1 MKILNARRINGLFT
15 FVGYLFI
22 WGPIVVL
29 GIFSFNASAYGV
41 KWESLTLKWYVD
53 LFHTSA
59 IMKAVLRSL
68 FIASVT
74 TVFAT
79 VIGTLAG
86 YGLFKYK
93 FVGRRA
99 LRMSVLLPITVPYVI
114 MAGAL
119 LVYFTRIVHIPLGY
133 PAIIIA
139 HISFSAPLAVF
150 VTLGRMQRINWSL
163 EEASVDLGANTLTT
177 WRKVTIPLLMP
188 SIFASAVLIFPWS
201 FNDFTVTYFVAGVGT
216 TTLPLY
222 LFSMLEYS
230 LKPVL
235 INAISLIFIVL
246 PIFFIFLLYLYKG
259 IRKTPSTSN
268 P

>member
-1 MKILNARRINGLFT
+1 MKILNARAINTVLMIA
-15 FVGYLFI
+15 GYLFI

-29 GIFSFNASAYGV
+29 GIFSFNSNAYGV
-41 KWESLTLKWYVD
+41 KWESLTVKWYVD
-53 LFHTSA
+53 FFHSPA
-59 IMKAVLRSL
+59 IITAVLRSL

-74 TVFAT
+74 TVCAT

-86 YGLFKYK
+86 YGLYKYK
-93 FVGRRA
+93 FSGRRA

-163 EEASVDLGANTLTT
+163 EEASVDLGADTLTT
-177 WRKVTIPLLMP
+177 WRKITIPLLLP
-188 SIFASAVLIFPWS
+188 AIFASAVLIFPWS

-222 LFSMLEYS
+222 LYSMLEYS

-235 INAISLIFIVL
+235 INVISLIFIIV
-246 PIFFIFLLYLYKG
+246 PIICILLVYLVRGK
-259 IRKTPSTSN
+259 RKHTA
-268 P
+268 

>member
-1 MKILNARRINGLFT
+1 MRLLTARKINTLLTIA
-15 FVGYLFI
+15 GYLFI

-29 GIFSFNASAYGV
+29 GVFSFNASAFGV

-53 LFHTSA
+53 LFHTPA
-59 IMKAVLRSL
+59 IMDAVLRSL
-68 FIASVT
+68 LIASVT
-74 TVFAT
+74 TLVAT

-86 YGLFKYK
+86 YGLYKYK
-93 FVGRRA
+93 FAGRRV
-99 LRMSVLLPITVPYVI
+99 LRMSALLPITVPYVI

-163 EEASVDLGANTLTT
+163 EEASVDLGANIFTT
-177 WRKVTIPLLMP
+177 WRKVTIPLLLP
-188 SIFASAVLIFPWS
+188 AIFASAVLIFPWS

-235 INAISLIFIVL
+235 INAISLIFIIM
-246 PIFFIFLLYLYKG
+246 PIICILIIYFPKG
-259 IRKTPSTSN
+259 KKKQIA
-268 P
+268 

>member
-1 MKILNARRINGLFT
+1 MKVLTARRINTLLAIA
-15 FVGYLFI
+15 GYLFI

-29 GIFSFNASAYGV
+29 GIFSFNSNAYGV

-53 LFHTSA
+53 FFHSPA
-59 IMKAVLRSL
+59 IIKAVLRSL
-68 FIASVT
+68 LIASIT

-86 YGLFKYK
+86 YGLFKYQ
-93 FVGRRA
+93 FTGRRV

-119 LVYFTRIVHIPLGY
+119 LVFFTRIAHIPLGY
-133 PAIIIA
+133 PAIVIA

-163 EEASVDLGANTLTT
+163 EEASVDLGADTLTT
-177 WRKVTIPLLMP
+177 WRKVTIPLLLP
-188 SIFASAVLIFPWS
+188 AIFASAVLIFPWS

-222 LFSMLEYS
+222 LYSMLEYS

-235 INAISLIFIVL
+235 INVISLIFIIV
-246 PIFFIFLLYLYKG
+246 PIMCILLVYSVRGK
-259 IRKTPSTSN
+259 RKHNT
-268 P
+268 

>member
-133 PAIIIA
+133 PAIIVA

-246 PIFFIFLLYLYKG
+246 PIFLIFLMYLYKG
-259 IRKTPSTSN
+259 ISKTPSTSN